1 MSTITKQ
8 IAAVEFHAN
17 SRQANAALESIRSDA
32 NEARKTI
39 QEMQAALNKGITTMK
54 GADGIEFDVAKKLR
68 EATKEAKAFEYAAQS
83 LVRGVKAFDE
93 LWKNAKLGT
102 IENLTGQQIKAGMNA
117 AKVQMDRLKLGNEED
132 RAKARAIQSVLDEG
146 QKVLN
151 RMKIDTDQII
161 HTMETGGKV
170 AEEVLLR
177 EQRGLREMLKL
188 TEQGSDEWHTYYR
201 QLDNIEKKVKEMGIA
216 EKQLRG
222 EIVTRED
229 AMRVANQQDK
239 EATDRAIEAAEK
251 RAAAARGVI
260 DSRRKDVE
268 SLKEAISASQKD
280 LEETREAIAAKK
292 EEADAIS
299 DTASKRKEE
308 AAQRADAARKAKTE
322 AKDTAKAEKEAYASV
337 KKEVDELDA
346 KIAEVQ
352 GRMKDMGQQTEKTT
366 RSEADSR
373 KALSLRAAA
382 ADKKQEARNLEM
394 VADRENAA
402 LQKEKKSTEALR
414 KEVQGLEADLQKL
427 NSAEGNTDPSKKSQA
442 ETKKLKGDIEALTI
456 TIGEL
461 KKKRD
466 ELAASQKQGA
476 ETSIK
481 DGEAVKMTAKEATEA
496 LTAMSKAATFHV
508 KTDGTM
514 EVTNREQ
521 AQQFLMS
528 QIKRFGA
535 VANNGDF
542 IIDKPNQQNNL
553 IKAFQEKYGMEGDRK
568 GALDAIRNVV
578 TGKGGLIKS
587 GWMEGSLMSITPDKE
602 AMAARVEK
610 TKELLAISKG
620 TTQAVKEST
629 QATKE
634 AVNTDKEQAVLT
646 SQINLLEE
654 QKLGLEKQLAD
665 AKKKK
670 SQATKDENASDQ
682 KSAELSETLRQ
693 KKEELAKSE
702 EAERAQQEKASEAQT
717 KANAAKQEAVK
728 LEAELQKMVGA
739 GKPETGKQSAQSEEE
754 RKKVEQE
761 LADLQQKRT
770 EKAKALTE
778 QEAKYNDAQAK
789 EREATQSVTDAVN
802 AQKQA
807 LKDNKEARQRNRK
820 ELEELQ
826 AKEQAHIDTMQREQ
840 AAMVKATDEINRQAN
855 AEALA
860 NNEINQLQTNSIEK
874 TQQAIEVLEKENK
887 TIDAN
892 GEQWKE
898 NERTIGMLNERLNT
912 LKQQASELRGETM
925 SLADAEELASKA
937 GTDGFFATGE
947 QMKQATAAID
957 RQRESLIKTIQQKQK
972 DGAATKDEEAEL
984 KRLEKVLKDLKFEQ
998 DNFNMSHKRMDE
1010 LLKAPKSA
1018 SDLEELRA
1026 AIKRADG
1033 ELKRMKG
1040 SLGENNKAYQEFAA
1054 QVKNAKIELKQMEG
1068 QAKATTSAFDKA
1080 WDRFKTYVTFYVSA
1094 AAILQKVMG
1103 TMGDLM
1109 DLSDRM
1115 GEVRKTT
1122 GMTADEVG
1130 RLSDN
1135 LSKMDVRTP
1144 LQELMSIS
1152 ASAGQLGLKSEEDIL
1167 GFTEAANKLMVALP
1181 EMGKE
1186 AATEMMRVA
1195 IATGEVDKI
1204 RKQLEEGTIEGSS
1217 ATAVAMEKIAS
1228 TIDRL
1233 RASSASTAPEITDFI
1248 KRVGA
1253 VGAQSGI
1260 SIDQMAALGST
1271 VSSLGMRV
1279 EMSATALSRMIPAI
1293 RNNAFDV
1300 AKAIGVTPETLRN
1313 LFDTGHAMEA
1323 ILMIFQHIKD
1333 QNMDEDS
1340 VEKMLGMGGMQ
1351 EVMKELNQMGA
1362 RAGIVFAGLSQ
1373 NVDELR
1379 RQLGVSAQ
1387 AYEENV
1393 AIQQEFDRMNDTT
1406 AAKWERLKNQIEE
1419 TIVGDS
1425 SQRFL
1430 GGVIDA
1436 LRVIVDFITGNI
1448 HPALTVVTDLL
1459 KTLAVYWAALKIGL
1473 GEGVFI
1479 KPVDGLR
1486 KMKDGLV
1493 GLIDN
1498 TKQYII
1504 YNKALSKAHTDYAR
1518 EAIKAEMAQKGLNK
1532 ALIANLW
1539 TALAAAVVYL
1549 TWKMYEWIDSA
1560 REGAREAARFQAQLD
1575 KEQKG
1580 VNDLTESIGKARVK
1594 MEDANR
1600 EVQKAEAALKKAK
1613 RATDGTT
1620 ESANQLAK
1628 AESNLLEKEEKK
1640 KQAMAEHKQLIE
1652 SFNSQYSKYLG
1663 FMLSEVSSNLELARA
1678 RDLVNS
1684 KLRETITLKR
1694 QEAALERIE
1703 KEKGE
1708 DRDEKYST
1716 LYDTVGRFT
1725 KDDPTLRTRIMAGI
1739 TKAAN
1744 SAKDRAHF
1752 EELIKKVYKDNGLK
1766 NYAVSGSAL
1775 VSQAGQYFDEV
1786 YSIREATNRV
1796 TEQFAGEKSANREMT
1811 QADLVRQGKASFKN
1825 YANLLKKYKSSRG
1838 GDRAQNA
1845 ANLLKEMDAI
1855 RGMQS
1860 QVSSYYDLSNPK
1872 EAAQYKKYWGAA
1884 MHWTGYN
1891 RNELIKE
1898 AGDLY
1903 KPQSSNGNRGGGGN
1917 GGNGSNPWGSN
1928 QPAESTDW
1936 KNMSAEALV
1945 QRRKQMNQFVNAIQ
1959 TDSDVKSVLK
1969 EDSAL
1974 KAAIEKG
1981 MSSDMRTVIEWY
1993 NTERLKI
2000 QDELHARHLT
2010 NTGDWMDPK
2019 KQRVARKQFQNEL
2032 KAYLEEL
2039 DAYYTE
2045 RKTRI
2050 QEAGNDDGVSQAEVQ
2065 NRTLANEAEWR
2076 QRRAELQKLYGEKNA
2091 EVTRAEQ
2098 EAIFA
2103 IIAERTGDTSG
2114 FVEAMINKTVQFA
2127 HQIEATGERGKA
2139 MVHKWFADLGL
2150 RWERDFLKGQ
2160 QAVAKGLKA
2169 IQDIIDK
2176 ERPFNGITKNL
2187 RENLVTMGILT
2198 ADMTAERN
2206 RLMKEGEDL
2215 SEFDARQAAEELR
2228 RTTFMLGEAE
2238 NAYTTTVE
2246 QVMQRIAD
2254 AGMTAW
2260 AAELRANPKMQ
2271 EGLMAQLRATYDAVQ
2286 EAIKKEASLMKKQ
2299 AEIMWNNIL
2308 LPGGDGKTTIKQA
2321 FERTIAQLGL
2331 AQGRVSRANS
2341 LIGAGQASDRVADR
2355 LAIKQMQLQLTMQ
2368 EHYFNVMRKQGLQR
2382 LDNLRKE
2389 SAELEKQGKLEEA
2402 KAKRLDAEHVQ
2413 KSLNLAM
2420 TKEETE
2426 LAKQREEIIA
2436 RTEESE
2442 AKFYKELKEWSTM
2455 FASSMQSLFEASHAG
2470 DPDYYNELAKL
2481 NLTGKGGPGAGT
2493 YVVIENSGT
2502 EDATAHYEYLD
2513 ERQALERQREI
2524 ENQNAVA
2531 EAWEKVWDDFNNKI
2545 NETITDQM
2553 NAMLQNASVDANT
2566 NATLANTEAIYALT
2580 GALGGQPADAE
2591 NMGIGADGI
2600 PDALRR
2606 ISEGEEGTP
2615 SWTPEWQQKSGE
2627 EGGDT
2632 TWISPL
2638 GPPAE
2643 NGEPYNPWATYA
2655 ENFNAAKETIIAGQG
2670 EIQKKQKQTDQNVAT
2685 GSQSAFAKMTQ
2696 AANLYGIAYQA
2707 MSNDNL
2713 SAAQKFSM
2721 IALQSAGQ
2729 AAITG
2734 LTVTMSETT
2743 AQTMADTPSVLS
2755 KLYKQLGWGAIP
2767 VFAAFT
2773 GLLGGLMGLAA
2784 SQIAKSKSQISQA
2797 TGASISAGRLATG
2810 MLTYAEGNVNEFT
2823 DPSTLTPGHHYNVDA
2838 ADGKTY
2844 RAKYTGANPKTH
2856 ITNGPEFH
2864 LVGEAGREA
2873 IIDAH
2878 TTRLLQMDETGIW
2891 SAIQTLYN
2899 GGGLTMGRRR
2909 KGRGVAAFADGNL
2922 DDFADYAE
2930 SDDYSDDSNLS
2941 SLQASIDR
2949 QSDLLEDLRTNGIKA
2964 FFDVYGKGG
2973 LVDSYDR
2980 GKKNVQRHG
2989 EKY

>member
-1 MSTITKQ
+1 M
-8 IAAVEFHAN
+8 A
-17 SRQANAALESIRSDA
+17 SRHDLIHIDFQANAGKANVALKALQS
-32 NEARKTI
+32 EATAASMKVTELRDKLQNARNTNLPIAEI
-39 QEMQAALNKGITTMK
+39 QKLEKELAEASKEAKQWQAALQNNMK
-54 GADGIEFDVAKKLR
+54 GVRALDEAIKQFNNGKGSVNDMNVAL
-68 EATKEAKAFEYAAQS
+68 AKA
-83 LVRGVKAFDE
+83 
-93 LWKNAKLGT
+93 
-102 IENLTGQQIKAGMNA
+102 
-117 AKVQMDRLKLGNEED
+117 
-132 RAKARAIQSVLDEG
+132 
-146 QKVLN
+146 
-151 RMKIDTDQII
+151 
-161 HTMETGGKV
+161 
-170 AEEVLLR
+170 
-177 EQRGLREMLKL
+177 
-188 TEQGSDEWHTYYR
+188 
-201 QLDNIEKKVKEMGIA
+201 
-216 EKQLRG
+216 
-222 EIVTRED
+222 
-229 AMRVANQQDK
+229 
-239 EATDRAIEAAEK
+239 
-251 RAAAARGVI
+251 
-260 DSRRKDVE
+260 
-268 SLKEAISASQKD
+268 
-280 LEETREAIAAKK
+280 
-292 EEADAIS
+292 
-299 DTASKRKEE
+299 
-308 AAQRADAARKAKTE
+308 
-322 AKDTAKAEKEAYASV
+322 
-337 KKEVDELDA
+337 
-346 KIAEVQ
+346 
-352 GRMKDMGQQTEKTT
+352 
-366 RSEADSR
+366 
-373 KALSLRAAA
+373 
-382 ADKKQEARNLEM
+382 ARN
-394 VADRENAA
+394 A
-402 LQKEKKSTEALR
+402 
-414 KEVQGLEADLQKL
+414 
-427 NSAEGNTDPSKKSQA
+427 
-442 ETKKLKGDIEALTI
+442 
-456 TIGEL
+456 
-461 KKKRD
+461 
-466 ELAASQKQGA
+466 
-476 ETSIK
+476 
-481 DGEAVKMTAKEATEA
+481 
-496 LTAMSKAATFHV
+496 
-508 KTDGTM
+508 
-514 EVTNREQ
+514 
-521 AQQFLMS
+521 
-528 QIKRFGA
+528 
-535 VANNGDF
+535 
-542 IIDKPNQQNNL
+542 
-553 IKAFQEKYGMEGDRK
+553 
-568 GALDAIRNVV
+568 
-578 TGKGGLIKS
+578 
-587 GWMEGSLMSITPDKE
+587 
-602 AMAARVEK
+602 
-610 TKELLAISKG
+610 
-620 TTQAVKEST
+620 
-629 QATKE
+629 
-634 AVNTDKEQAVLT
+634 
-646 SQINLLEE
+646 
-654 QKLGLEKQLAD
+654 
-665 AKKKK
+665 
-670 SQATKDENASDQ
+670 
-682 KSAELSETLRQ
+682 
-693 KKEELAKSE
+693 
-702 EAERAQQEKASEAQT
+702 
-717 KANAAKQEAVK
+717 
-728 LEAELQKMVGA
+728 AELQKKRSAEGSQTWKEMEALMVALDEQILKANTDLNGLIALLQKGGTTNKATLTQAKNDLQQLLTLEVRGSAEWKNYDKQLKIVEAELLKLTQAEQKVAQADKTAKMTADMKNLKTMSAATLAETKRFWEQMVAGA
-739 GKPETGKQSAQSEEE
+739 AKGSAELTKYEANLKRVQNEE
-754 RKKVEQE
+754 RKRSVASSEKVLSDMPKFGVEQVRQAVQSMTQLRDSMQSGIPMWQHYNKLVKE
-761 LADLQQKRT
+761 GEAYLKEFAEQEKIARGDAMSLSQALNLSANAGGKGFSGTATQLKQAEEALQ
-770 EKAKALTE
+770 KALAAARKGTPE
-778 QEAKYNDAQAK
+778 WEKY
-789 EREATQSVTDAVN
+789 R
-802 AQKQA
+802 
-807 LKDNKEARQRNRK
+807 
-820 ELEELQ
+820 
-826 AKEQAHIDTMQREQ
+826 
-840 AAMVKATDEINRQAN
+840 
-855 AEALA
+855 
-860 NNEINQLQTNSIEK
+860 
-874 TQQAIEVLEKENK
+874 QAIERINVEMRH
-887 TIDAN
+887 T
-892 GEQWKE
+892 GMTS
-898 NERTIGMLNERLNT
+898 ERMQTLLSNPAAARNLTELREAVKRAKAELSLMEGTVGRNSKQYSEMAAQTKKAELA
-912 LKQQASELRGETM
+912 LKQ
-925 SLADAEELASKA
+925 
-937 GTDGFFATGE
+937 
-947 QMKQATAAID
+947 I
-957 RQRESLIKTIQQKQK
+957 
-972 DGAATKDEEAEL
+972 
-984 KRLEKVLKDLKFEQ
+984 
-998 DNFNMSHKRMDE
+998 
-1010 LLKAPKSA
+1010 
-1018 SDLEELRA
+1018 
-1026 AIKRADG
+1026 
-1033 ELKRMKG
+1033 
-1040 SLGENNKAYQEFAA
+1040 
-1054 QVKNAKIELKQMEG
+1054 EG

-1260 SIDQMAALGST
+1260 SIDQVAALGST

-1393 AIQQEFDRMNDTT
+1393 AIQREFDRMNDTT

-1419 TIVGDS
+1419 TIVGDNT
-1425 SQRFL
+1425 QRYL
-1430 GGVIDA
+1430 GWVIDG
-1436 LRVIVDFITGNI
+1436 LRLIVDFLTGNL
-1448 HPALTVVTDLL
+1448 HPALTAVADML
-1459 KTLAVYWAALKIGL
+1459 KVLVVYWTTLKIGL
-1473 GEGVFI
+1473 GEGISV
-1479 KPVDGLR
+1479 KLVDGLR

-1498 TKQYII
+1498 IKQYII
-1504 YNKALSKAHTDYAR
+1504 YNKALSKAHTEYAR

-1708 DRDEKYST
+1708 DRDEEYST

-1825 YANLLKKYKSSRG
+1825 YANLLKKYKTSRG

-1959 TDSDVKSVLK
+1959 TDSDVKAVLK

-2050 QEAGNDDGVSQAEVQ
+2050 QEAGNDEGVSQAEVQ

-2076 QRRAELQKLYGEKNA
+2076 QRRAELQKLYGEKSA

-2098 EAIFA
+2098 EAIYA

-2114 FVEAMINKTVQFA
+2114 FVEAMIKKTVQFA

-2150 RWERDFLKGQ
+2150 GWERDFLKGQ

-2198 ADMTAERN
+2198 ADMTKERN

-2286 EAIKKEASLMKKQ
+2286 EAIKKETSLMKKQ

-2355 LAIKQMQLQLTMQ
+2355 LAIKQMQLQLAMQ

-2442 AKFYKELKEWSTM
+2442 AKIYKELKEWSTM

-2580 GALGGQPADAE
+2580 GALGAKVPDGSIPSIEGEGNSAIETIGYEAAEQINQDAS
-2591 NMGIGADGI
+2591 ADGTLSSVFLDPNNAGLLWEQQATAAEASAERQVAAI
-2600 PDALRR
+2600 DKVKVALDD
-2606 ISEGEEGTP
+2606 
-2615 SWTPEWQQKSGE
+2615 QFQ
-2627 EGGDT
+2627 
-2632 TWISPL
+2632 
-2638 GPPAE
+2638 
-2643 NGEPYNPWATYA
+2643 
-2655 ENFNAAKETIIAGQG
+2655 
-2670 EIQKKQKQTDQNVAT
+2670 KQKQGTVTTNAQMT
-2685 GSQSAFAKMTQ
+2685 QSTQSAFAKMTS

-2707 MSNDNL
+2707 MSNNNL
-2713 SAAQKFSM
+2713 DTSQKFQM
-2721 IALQSAGQ
+2721 IAVQAAGNAAISALTASLAQNTGQ
-2729 AAITG
+2729 VAADTPAAASKAFAQLGPIGGAAAFAAIT
-2734 LTVTMSETT
+2734 
-2743 AQTMADTPSVLS
+2743 A
-2755 KLYKQLGWGAIP
+2755 
-2767 VFAAFT
+2767 
-2773 GLLGGLMGLAA
+2773 LLGGLMGLAV
-2784 SQIAKSKSQISQA
+2784 SQIAKSKAQISQA

-2823 DPSTLTPGHHYNVDA
+2823 DPSTLTPGRHYNVDA

-2930 SDDYSDDSNLS
+2930 SDDYSDDSNFS